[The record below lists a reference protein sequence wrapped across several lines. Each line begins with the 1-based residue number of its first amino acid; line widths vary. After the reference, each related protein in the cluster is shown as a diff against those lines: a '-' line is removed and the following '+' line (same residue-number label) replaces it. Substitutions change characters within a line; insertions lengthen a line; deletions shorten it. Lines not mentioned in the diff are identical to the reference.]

1 VASDEVLDLAVIGG
15 GASGFFTALRYAELA
30 PGKRVAIFEKGGVF
44 LQKVRISG
52 GGRCNVTHACFDPG
66 ELAKSYPRGAREL
79 RAAFH
84 RWQPRDTL
92 EWFAARGVT
101 LKTEADGRMFP
112 ATDSSETIINCF
124 LSEAREAGIPLL
136 QQHALTAVA
145 RADGG
150 EFLLT
155 FEKHAVPVRARAVC
169 IATGS
174 LKGSTLLDSLRAL
187 GQKLEPLVPSLFAF
201 NVDDARL
208 AGLAGVAHPRVGVRR
223 EGGRTA
229 QHGPL
234 LITHRG
240 VSGPAILRLSAW
252 DAREMAAANHHFG
265 FLVDWLPDLTEEA
278 VQALLLESR
287 AVHGAKLVRNV
298 AIAPIPRRLWENLV
312 SGCGIDAAV
321 TWAQLGKP
329 AARALLGA
337 LKASRFEAAGKTTN
351 KDEFVTCGGIGRAT
365 VDFRTMESRV
375 TPGMYFVG
383 EALDVDGITGGF
395 NFQAAWTTA
404 HIAAAALAGCHG

>member
-1 VASDEVLDLAVIGG
+1 VASEDVLDLAVIGG

-30 PGKRVAIFEKGGVF
+30 PGKRVAIFEKGGQF

-52 GGRCNVTHACFDPG
+52 GGRCNVTHGCFDPG
-66 ELAKSYPRGAREL
+66 ELAKNYPRGAREL

-84 RWQPRDTL
+84 RFQPRDTV

-112 ATDSSETIINCF
+112 VTDSSETIINCF
-124 LSEAREAGIPLL
+124 LHHARESGVPLL
-136 QQHALTAVA
+136 QQHALSAVE

-155 FEKHAVPVRARAVC
+155 FDKRAEPLRARAVC
-169 IATGS
+169 LATGS
-174 LKGSTLLDSLRAL
+174 LKGSSLLDSLRAL
-187 GQKLEPLVPSLFAF
+187 DQKLEPLVPSLFAF
-201 NVDDARL
+201 NVSDERL
-208 AGLAGVAHPRVGVRR
+208 EGLSGLAHPRVGVWR
-223 EGGRTA
+223 EGSKA
-229 QHGPL
+229 VQHGPL

-252 DAREMAAANHHFG
+252 EAREMAASQHHFA
-265 FLVDWLPDLTEEA
+265 FRVDWLPELTSEGI
-278 VQALLLESR
+278 QALLLENR
-287 AVHGAKLVRNV
+287 AVHGAKQVRNV
-298 AIAPIPRRLWENLV
+298 PIAPIPRRLWERLV
-312 SGCGIDAAV
+312 SASGIGEL
-321 TWAQLGKP
+321 TWGQLGKP
-329 AARALLGA
+329 AARALLDM
-337 LKASRFEAAGKTTN
+337 LKTCRFEAAGKTTN
-351 KDEFVTCGGIGRAT
+351 KDEFVTCGGIERAS

-375 TPGMYFVG
+375 TPGLYFVG

-404 HIAAAALAGCHG
+404 HIAARAVADRV